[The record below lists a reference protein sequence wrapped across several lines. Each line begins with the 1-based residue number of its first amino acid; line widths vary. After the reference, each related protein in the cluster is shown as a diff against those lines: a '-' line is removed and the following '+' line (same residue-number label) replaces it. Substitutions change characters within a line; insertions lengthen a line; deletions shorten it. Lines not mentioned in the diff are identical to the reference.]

1 VPSPLD
7 AVASA
12 LGERFEVER
21 ELGRGGASTVYAGR
35 DRTTGR
41 PVAIKVL
48 RPELAVAI
56 QATRFRNEIALL
68 AELNH
73 PNVLPLIATEESGKL
88 VYYAMPLAEGGS
100 LRDRLDAVRQLPLG
114 DTIAVTRDVA
124 AALDYAHGRNVLH
137 RDIKPEN
144 IVFVEGRVMLCDFG
158 VARALVRAGGE
169 RLSSTGLVIGTP
181 SYMSPEQARGE
192 SELDGRTDVYS
203 LACVT
208 YEMLIGEPPFT
219 GPNPQTVMAR
229 QLKAPPP
236 SLRVVRPD
244 VSEKTERAIHRALAK
259 KPKDR
264 PRTAGEFVQGLGPP

>member
-1 VPSPLD
+1 
-7 AVASA
+7 
-12 LGERFEVER
+12 
-21 ELGRGGASTVYAGR
+21 
-35 DRTTGR
+35 
-41 PVAIKVL
+41 
-48 RPELAVAI
+48 
-56 QATRFRNEIALL
+56 
-68 AELNH
+68 
-73 PNVLPLIATEESGKL
+73 
-88 VYYAMPLAEGGS
+88 
-100 LRDRLDAVRQLPLG
+100 VRQLPLG